1 LVAGLARALDKGR
14 GCLKETVEGVSIQGD
29 EYMRGLGALHLAAGN
44 GNLEMCRYLVEVLR
58 VEVDALDHGGQFL
71 FPSRQNSH
79 SSIPLLELYMILLAC
94 ELPNMYT
101 T

>member
-14 GCLKETVEGVSIQGD
+14 GCLKETVEGVRIQGE

-44 GNLEMCRYLVEVLR
+44 GNLEMCCYLVEVLR

-71 FPSRQNSH
+71 FFS
-79 SSIPLLELYMILLAC
+79 LLDKILIVTFHC
-94 ELPNMYT
+94 WSYI
-101 T
+101 